1 VVADGAVHREVGGTL
16 WRARQDGPGLVVDV
30 EGDPDLA
37 LADLRRRVGEDLPW
51 APVAALAA
59 ADDRV
64 HRLVEAHP
72 GYRPPITP
80 DPFEA
85 IVGAISAQQVNL
97 RWALTTRTRLVR
109 ALGTPRDTAGTV
121 VWTFP
126 AADRVAM
133 AHPSELRELQFT
145 NAKAKAIVE
154 VAGAAADGHLDGLAD
169 LTNDAVVARLTELRG
184 VGRWTAE
191 QVLARSLARPNAV
204 AAGDLGVRKAVSR
217 YWHGSDELLEEA
229 VVRDTTTA
237 WGDAAN
243 WVTHLLLEELAMGGR
258 SRTDV

>member
-1 VVADGAVHREVGGTL
+1 MVVDGAVHRQVGGTL
-16 WRARQDGPGLVVDV
+16 WRARQDGPGLAVDV
-30 EGDPDLA
+30 DGDPDLA

-64 HRLVEAHP
+64 RRLVAAHP

-80 DPFEA
+80 DAFEA

-109 ALGTPRDTAGTV
+109 ALGEPHRAWGVTV
-121 VWTFP
+121 WGFP
-126 AADRVAM
+126 DAHRVAM
-133 AHPSELRELQFT
+133 ADPSELRAMQFT
-145 NAKAKAIVE
+145 DAKAKAIVG
-154 VAGAAADGHLDGLAD
+154 VAVATASGHLDDLAD
-169 LTNDAVVARLTELRG
+169 LPNDAVVARLTELRG

-191 QVLARSLARPNAV
+191 QVLARSLARPDAV

-217 YWHGSDELLEEA
+217 HWHDSDELLEEA

-243 WVTHLLLEELAMGGR
+243 WVAHLLLEELAGVG
-258 SRTDV
+258 VG